1 MKLKYI
7 DENDKCYGI
16 TGMAISMVVWE
27 SENVLAAVSLDAPAD
42 ETVEFTPDFY
52 YNGNPGLSAKVSW
65 NHILQ
70 HYQVTMG
77 MLLGNILCRSYVL
90 HHNDVTADMRKE
102 LLELFDNEGR
112 ETCSLESDEIERL
125 FNKSYNY
132 LYRVFNHTGVQEL
145 AHDFARELKKQR
157 RLTRGE
163 VIEQLRSLNM
173 L

>member
-1 MKLKYI
+1 MKIKYI

-16 TGMAISMVVWE
+16 TGMAIGMVIWDA
-27 SENVLAAVSLDAPAD
+27 ENVLAAVSLDAPAD
-42 ETVEFTPDFY
+42 ETVEFTPEFY

-77 MLLGNILCRSYVL
+77 MLLGNVLCRSHVL
-90 HHNDVTADMRKE
+90 HHAAIDNDTKKE

-112 ETCSLESDEIERL
+112 EACSLESDEIERM
-125 FNKSYNY
+125 FTKSYNY
-132 LYRVFNHTGVQEL
+132 LYKVFNHAGVQDI
-145 AHDFARELKKQR
+145 AHDFARELKTR
-157 RLTRGE
+157 RRMTRGE
-163 VIEQLRSLNM
+163 VIEQLHALSM